1 MDNSDISKQL
11 ENIRA
16 RIRSVYNIGQSS
28 NPSREDK
35 NQGYTGSLP
44 PDVIPVNRRDP
55 NTDLRTAQTFRLPTL
70 PEKYNDINS
79 VALVVSKDDFLDNE
93 WADRPAVRLTTL
105 TDQQVCQLGRFLLHS
120 LQTRISK
127 QGVAVI
133 FVLAFHLRA
142 PGVGSTERM
151 FEATDPH
158 SKPSD
163 REYSDFED
171 VLVPTRESIQA
182 SERGDVVEN
191 AKAYSFLAASM
202 LRLFTRSSENYCP
215 AWNHIVNGFKTFYVR
230 HCPVTKIVPKAE
242 VIQAIHVHFAC
253 DIFKATL
260 YRLLYMSN
268 SKPSNDSLK
277 GFLYDNHLSHNGMHI
292 VSIFCRLRDALN
304 CNPDILLKA
313 IRAPQFDRQIQALVK
328 ILGYMNEE
336 VGQHERQMWKYGRI
350 FDEKFMSVLKTK
362 ACPKLVMMLAAAL
375 QQERPEGAENIL
387 KIKQLEDVSEE
398 NKKKCIMVA
407 EALRKMIKSSHKQT
421 A

>member
-35 NQGYTGSLP
+35 NQGYTGS
-44 PDVIPVNRRDP
+44 VNRRDP

-70 PEKYNDINS
+70 PEKYDDINS
-79 VALVVSKDDFLDNE
+79 YALVVSKDDFLDNE

-350 FDEKFMSVLKTK
+350 FDEKFMSVLQTK

>member
-16 RIRSVYNIGQSS
+16 RIRRYNIGQSS
-28 NPSREDK
+28 N
-35 NQGYTGSLP
+35 TGSLP

-70 PEKYNDINS
+70 LEEFNDIPS
-79 VALVVSKDDFLDNE
+79 LDGLVVSKDDFLDNE

-120 LQTRISK
+120 LQTSISK

-191 AKAYSFLAASM
+191 AKAYSFLATSM

-242 VIQAIHVHFAC
+242 VIQAIHVHFAY
-253 DIFKATL
+253 DKVFKATL

-268 SKPSNDSLK
+268 SKPCNDSLK

-313 IRAPQFDRQIQALVK
+313 IRTPQFDRQIQALVK
-328 ILGYMNEE
+328 ILGYMNEK

-350 FDEKFMSVLKTK
+350 FDEKFMSVLQTK
-362 ACPKLVMMLAAAL
+362 ACPKLVMMLAVAL

-398 NKKKCIMVA
+398 NKKKCITAA
-407 EALRKMIKSSHKQT
+407 EFLRKMIKSSHKQT

>member
-35 NQGYTGSLP
+35 NQGYTGS
-44 PDVIPVNRRDP
+44 
-55 NTDLRTAQTFRLPTL
+55 
-70 PEKYNDINS
+70 EKYNDINS
-79 VALVVSKDDFLDNE
+79 DALVVSKDDFLDNE

-350 FDEKFMSVLKTK
+350 FDEKFMSVLQTK